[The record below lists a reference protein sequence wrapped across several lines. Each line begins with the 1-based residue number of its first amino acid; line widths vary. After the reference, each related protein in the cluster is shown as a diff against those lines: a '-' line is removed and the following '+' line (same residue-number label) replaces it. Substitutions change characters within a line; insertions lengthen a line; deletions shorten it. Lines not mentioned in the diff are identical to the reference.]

1 MIFSKIIGTG
11 HYLPSRVVSNEELS
25 RTLDTSDEWISSRT
39 GIRQRH
45 IAAADESSVDLAQ
58 RAAERA
64 LAAAGLQGSDLDLII
79 VATSTP
85 EHIFPSDAS
94 QLQQRLSCR
103 PIPAFDMQAAC
114 SGFIYGLVTADNFIR
129 AGSCQRVLLVGC
141 DVFSHILNWQDRN
154 TAVLFGD
161 GAGAVV
167 LGASPTPGILSS
179 VIYSDVQYCNLLQV
193 PLNVGTAE
201 NQRGQRQPYVEM
213 SGSEVFRRAVSAL
226 ADLVTELLAKAEL
239 RPEQLDFLVP
249 HQANARIITATAKH
263 LNLPLEKV
271 IMTVAEHAN
280 TSAAS
285 VPQALD
291 VGIRRGQIQPGHRL
305 LLEAFGA
312 GFTWGGCVVQ
322 Y

>member
-94 QLQQRLSCR
+94 QLQQRLGCR

-179 VIYSDVQYCNLLQV
+179 VIYSDGQYCNLLQV

-201 NQRGQRQPYVEM
+201 NQRSQRQPYVEM

-285 VPQALD
+285 VPLALD

>member
-1 MIFSKIIGTG
+1 MTFSKIMGTG
-11 HYLPSRVVSNEELS
+11 SYLPARIVSNEELS
-25 RTLDTSDEWISSRT
+25 QTLDTSDEWISSRT
-39 GIRQRH
+39 GIKQRH
-45 IAAADESSVDLAQ
+45 IAAPNESSVDMAEKAA
-58 RAAERA
+58 RAA
-64 LAAAGLQGSDLDLII
+64 LASANMSATELDLII

-85 EHIFPSDAS
+85 EHIYPSDGT
-94 QLQQRLSCR
+94 QLQQRLGCR

-114 SGFIYGLVTADNFIR
+114 SGFIYGLVTADSFIR
-129 AGSCQRVLLVGC
+129 SGTYKNVLLVGC
-141 DVFSHILNWQDRN
+141 DLNSHIINWQDRN

-167 LGASPTPGILSS
+167 LSASTTPGILSS
-179 VIYSDVQYCNLLQV
+179 VIYSDGQYCNLLQV

-285 VPQALD
+285 VPLALD